1 MSLTTREAHRLIV
14 FEKNSVVWKII
25 FSTERKR
32 KFYNV
37 ELYDL
42 YFGSH
47 VGDDMLLSQAR
58 WPDTHIRITF
68 ITKYCIVTIVRS
80 KRMKF
85 IQDFCHKS

>member
-1 MSLTTREAHRLIV
+1 M
-14 FEKNSVVWKII
+14 FEKNSVVWKTV

-42 YFGSH
+42 YFASH
-47 VGDDMLLSQAR
+47 VGDDMLLSRPR
-58 WPDTHIRITF
+58 WPDTRIK
-68 ITKYCIVTIVRS
+68 IMLVTKYCIVTVIKS

-85 IQDFCHKS
+85 KQDFYHKS